1 VEGPG
6 GIELKAEMRVEND
19 MSLDSS
25 DSPGNQKELAAI
37 QEEKLLKSAK
47 ELFLNQFPNPERKGC
62 ADSETIKAMAFGK
75 LRGERAS
82 GWWSHFAT
90 CSPCTREFAAF
101 QQQARASKNT
111 RIAVGIAASI
121 LLTVGVIAWLVM
133 QGGGGLEPLPPYE
146 SSTLDLRGMSLVR
159 GGSTPSNA
167 PLELPRRRLA
177 LSIFLPTGTE
187 PGEFDVQVSQ
197 QPENPILIDSGSAIL
212 RDQITVL
219 DVRLDLSGLNPGSY
233 LLAIREKDW
242 DWNYYRLIV
251 R

>member
-1 VEGPG
+1 
-6 GIELKAEMRVEND
+6 
-19 MSLDSS
+19 MSLDPKGSE
-25 DSPGNQKELAAI
+25 NQKELSVV

-75 LRGERAS
+75 LRGEKVS
-82 GWWSHFAT
+82 SWWSHFAT

-101 QQQARASKNT
+101 QQQARASRNT
-111 RIAVGIAASI
+111 RTVVGIAASV
-121 LLTVGVIAWLVM
+121 LLTLGIVAWLAM
-133 QGGGGLEPLPPYE
+133 QGRIVGPEPLPPYE
-146 SSTLDLRGMSLVR
+146 SSTLDLRNMSLVR
-159 GGSTPSNA
+159 GGSTSSGGPI
-167 PLELPRRRLA
+167 ELPRRRLA

-187 PGEFDVQVSQ
+187 PADFEVQLSQ
-197 QPENPILIDSGSAIL
+197 QPENPILSASGLATL

-219 DVRLDLSGLNPGSY
+219 EVRLDLTAMTPGSY

>member
-1 VEGPG
+1 
-6 GIELKAEMRVEND
+6 MRVEND
-19 MSLDSS
+19 MSLDPKGSS
-25 DSPGNQKELAAI
+25 ENQKELSAI
-37 QEEKLLKSAK
+37 QEGKLLNSAK

-75 LRGERAS
+75 LRGEKVS
-82 GWWSHFAT
+82 SWWSHFAT

-101 QQQARASKNT
+101 QQQARASRNT
-111 RIAVGIAASI
+111 RTVVGIAASV
-121 LLTVGVIAWLVM
+121 LLTLGIVAWLAM
-133 QGGGGLEPLPPYE
+133 QGRIVGPEPLPPYE
-146 SSTLDLRGMSLVR
+146 SSTLDLRSMSLVR
-159 GGSTPSNA
+159 GGSTSSGG

-187 PGEFDVQVSQ
+187 PAEFDVQLSRQ
-197 QPENPILIDSGSAIL
+197 AEQPILTASGPAIL

-219 DVRLDLSGLNPGSY
+219 EVKLDLTGLAPGSY

-242 DWNYYRLIV
+242 DWNYYRVTV